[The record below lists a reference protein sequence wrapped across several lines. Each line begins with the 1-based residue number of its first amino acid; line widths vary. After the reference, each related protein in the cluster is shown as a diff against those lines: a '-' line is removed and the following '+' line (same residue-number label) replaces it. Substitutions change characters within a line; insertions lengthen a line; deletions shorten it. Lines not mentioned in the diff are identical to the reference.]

1 MRLLVTLVAAFVV
14 TATIYDSKKL
24 KIEVDMMKIAAFLS
38 EVFSVVQ
45 MGFPTSV
52 CAVRCQMTTERR
64 SRYE

>member
-45 MGFPTSV
+45 MGFPTSN
-52 CAVRCQMTTERR
+52 R
-64 SRYE
+64 